1 MRLWLTLTL
10 GLLVTYS
17 NQQDIPWFR
26 SRDRISKIDL
36 LKQIIVQNSGKG
48 NRLKEQERSIFN
60 RVSSS
65 KANSLPQNFRPTPQG
80 RTNSLSIGNRNRV
93 NNDCEALKVE
103 NKLLKQLLSNAHL
116 KGKQTD
122 QFIRGANNLDLN
134 TLQPLLH
141 HQGQSSSTRPLP
153 LSAIALLTKALKN
166 SAKPTSPKN
175 REERGAV
182 ELSTIIETKSYETY
196 IIAEETKDISLKFN
210 GKWKTTPVIQTITKT
225 STITEILSTVIT
237 ITPTPTVKRQEETII
252 NINPKFHHR
261 RENNNIE
268 DNRFSN
274 NFDSH
279 ENRFTSPL
287 IRPFRRKSNE
297 NVYKPTTTAAPRR
310 HVASDSLKALQ
321 AYLQRIKEHRDTKSM
336 TVPTDLEKLKAQK
349 HQEENSNVLSR
360 SDDSTNNE
368 DSTVVTTDVQ
378 MNVKGVTSAPDPG
391 SEDINNEPETLV
403 SSKADQNSIT
413 AENSVSIITIFLSG
427 SVPGVYSTSLSTV
440 TLSDSTGTRSKREAL
455 QIISNSVQTP
465 EDNIRPTRSLKKE
478 TSAHIELEQ
487 TEKDYCNVKTVT
499 ITVLNTQTCIPDQ

>member
-1 MRLWLTLTL
+1 M
-10 GLLVTYS
+10 
-17 NQQDIPWFR
+17 
-26 SRDRISKIDL
+26 
-36 LKQIIVQNSGKG
+36 
-48 NRLKEQERSIFN
+48 
-60 RVSSS
+60 
-65 KANSLPQNFRPTPQG
+65 
-80 RTNSLSIGNRNRV
+80 
-93 NNDCEALKVE
+93 
-103 NKLLKQLLSNAHL
+103 
-116 KGKQTD
+116 
-122 QFIRGANNLDLN
+122 
-134 TLQPLLH
+134 
-141 HQGQSSSTRPLP
+141 RPLP

-182 ELSTIIETKSYETY
+182 ELSTILETKSYETY

-321 AYLQRIKEHRDTKSM
+321 AYLQRIKEHRDIKSM

-403 SSKADQNSIT
+403 SSKADQNSIIP
-413 AENSVSIITIFLSG
+413 ENSVSIITIFLSG